1 MNTVLFIVVNIFT
14 GLFVLINS
22 VVGYGISGM
31 GEGSA
36 NSIAILG
43 LIVVWAVGLVL
54 QLNKKMRILGFIITF
69 IPVVFILYVYFKAA
83 TM

>member
-1 MNTVLFIVVNIFT
+1 MNRVLFIVVNIFT

-36 NSIAILG
+36 HNIAILG
-43 LIVVWAVGLVL
+43 LIVIWAVGLLL
-54 QLNKKMRILGFIITF
+54 QLSKKVRIIGFVISF
-69 IPVVFILYVYFKAA
+69 IPVVYILYIYFKAA